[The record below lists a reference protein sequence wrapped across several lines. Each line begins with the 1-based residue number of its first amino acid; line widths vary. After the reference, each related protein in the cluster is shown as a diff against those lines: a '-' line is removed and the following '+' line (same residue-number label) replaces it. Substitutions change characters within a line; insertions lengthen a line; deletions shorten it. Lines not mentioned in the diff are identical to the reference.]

1 MHASDGWVPAEG
13 FGVTKESEGF
23 GGTKERV
30 RISSGWV
37 TVSETEEKQ
46 EITGD

>member
-1 MHASDGWVPAEG
+1 MHAADGWVPAEG
-13 FGVTKESEGF
+13 FGGTKESDDQP
-23 GGTKERV
+23 
-30 RISSGWV
+30 GWV